1 MNMRINTLQSQ
12 ALAQLAAQRMQNP
25 AISGGAAA
33 KPATLP
39 VGTGPVQGTDAS
51 FSAAFK
57 NALTAVSAAQKT
69 ASDMQNKVQMGS
81 PDASLEGT
89 MVAMQK
95 AQIGFQTAL
104 NVRNRMVQAYSDIM
118 NMQV

>member
-1 MNMRINTLQSQ
+1 MNMRLNALQSQ
-12 ALAQLAAQRMQNP
+12 ALAQLAAQRLQNP

-39 VGTGPVQGTDAS
+39 VGTSVQGTDAS

-57 NALTAVSAAQKT
+57 NALTAVSAAQNNAT
-69 ASDMQNKVQMGS
+69 QLQNKVQAGVAG
-81 PDASLEGT
+81 ASLEET
-89 MVAMQK
+89 MVSMQK
-95 AQIGFQTAL
+95 AQIGFQAAL